1 MLLGFNEEIYRAA
14 MMREGIEEGRAEG
27 RAEVRKEAIVNLY
40 MKGMALE
47 EIHEQMDYPM
57 EEIEAVVKELRENG
71 APS

>member
-40 MKGMALE
+40 MREMAPE
-47 EIHEQMDYPM
+47 EIHELMDYPM
-57 EEIEAVVKELRENG
+57 EEIEAVVKALRENG